1 MLFVLSGGNW
11 NNGVN
16 AGVRA
21 RNLNNARTNS
31 NNNVG
36 FVADSSPCHAPR
48 AARAARRRGSHLRG
62 LRRNVEPVRLSVASA
77 ARVGGLAKTGVGHL
91 NPGGAA

>member
-11 NNGVN
+11 NNGAN

-21 RNLNNARTNS
+21 RNLNNTRTNT

-36 FVADSSPCHAPR
+36 FVADSLPCRVPH
-48 AARAARRRGSHLRG
+48 AARAVRQRGSHLRG
-62 LRRNVEPVRLSVASA
+62 WCRNVELARLSVAA
-77 ARVGGLAKTGVGHL
+77 RARVGHTASIVARHFSETA
-91 NPGGAA
+91 P